1 MRVSPG
7 GRGEAGAAGVCPARD
22 PFSVTPTQQ
31 APRVAV
37 RGPYLPGQETGYRGA
52 EYAEARHMRQL
63 GLGAQV
69 SVLVSSA
76 WTSGSTPHLVSLA

>member
-1 MRVSPG
+1 M
-7 GRGEAGAAGVCPARD
+7 
-22 PFSVTPTQQ
+22 
-31 APRVAV
+31 AV
-37 RGPYLPGQETGYRGA
+37 QGPYLPGQETGYRGA